1 MKLLKILPVC
11 LLFLACGSAQVAYDY
26 DKQANFNEY
35 ATYKIYPDMV
45 SGLSPLDEKRLVQSL
60 ENELQGSRLSA
71 SSIDPDLYLNV
82 YTEAYQQDNRERL
95 GIGIGGGGGN
105 VGVGV
110 SGGIPIGTPDDFLR
124 LTFDLIDAKTDAL
137 VWQAVVDSKFD
148 RNAKPEERQEK
159 FDKLVEKALKG
170 YPPKK

>member
-1 MKLLKILPVC
+1 MKLLKIIPVC
-11 LLFLACGSAQVAYDY
+11 LLFLACNSTQVVYDY
-26 DKQANFNEY
+26 DQMANFNQY
-35 ATYKIYPDMV
+35 STYRIYPDMV

-60 ENELQGSRLSA
+60 ENQLPGHSLTKSDQ
-71 SSIDPDLYLNV
+71 PDVYVNV

-124 LTFDLIDAKTDAL
+124 LTFDLVDSKTDAL
-137 VWQAVVDSKFD
+137 IWQAVADTKFD
-148 RNAKPEERQEK
+148 RSAGPAARQEK
-159 FDKLVEKALKG
+159 FDEVVAKALKK

>member
-1 MKLLKILPVC
+1 MKLLKIIPVC
-11 LLFLACGSAQVAYDY
+11 LLFVACSSTQVAYDY
-26 DKQANFNEY
+26 DQQANFSQY
-35 ATYKIYPDMV
+35 SSVKIYTEMR
-45 SGLSPLDEKRLVQSL
+45 SGLSPLDEKRLVESL
-60 ENELQGSRLSA
+60 EQQLPGKGLSLSENA
-71 SSIDPDLYLNV
+71 DLLVNV

-110 SGGIPIGTPDDFLR
+110 SGGIPLGAPDDFLR

-137 VWQAVVDSKFD
+137 VWQAVVDTKFN
-148 RNAKPEERQEK
+148 RNASPESRQEK
-159 FDKLVEKALKG
+159 FDEAVEKALKK